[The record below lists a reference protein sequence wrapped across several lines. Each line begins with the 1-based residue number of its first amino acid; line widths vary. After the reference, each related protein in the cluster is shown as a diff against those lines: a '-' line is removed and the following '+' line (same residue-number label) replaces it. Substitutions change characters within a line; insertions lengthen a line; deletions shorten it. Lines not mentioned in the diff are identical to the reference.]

1 MLFSFAVFILVAIL
15 LAKVFE
21 KVKLPGL
28 LGMIITGILLGEY
41 SKDYFVNSLH
51 LNFLEPFFIS
61 DKILGISS
69 DLRLWAL
76 IVILIRAGLGIDKD
90 ILKKIGKV
98 ALRMASIPCLVE
110 GFTIMVVTHIFL
122 GYSLPVSGC
131 LGFIIAAVSPAVVV
145 PAMLNLKEKNIG
157 KEKEIPTLILAGA
170 SIDDIFAITLFSSF
184 LSLALGKNVNIY
196 TEILKIPVSIIS
208 GIVLGGVFGLL
219 LVKFFKSYHIR
230 DTRKVIIFLMISIS
244 FHEIETLNLFPMA
257 SLLGIMTMGFIIL
270 EKYPVLAKRLSLKF
284 NKLWVFAEIV
294 LFVLIGAAVNIK
306 VIFDS
311 SLIGIAIILIGL
323 IGRMVGVRLALM
335 GSNLNNKEKLFC
347 GLAYIP
353 KATVQAAMA
362 GIPLMMGVPH
372 GDILL
377 AIGVLSI
384 IISVPIGVI
393 GITLGQKTLLK

>member
-1 MLFSFAVFILVAIL
+1 MLFSFAIFILVAIM
-15 LAKVFE
+15 LAKGFE
-21 KVKLPGL
+21 KLKLPGL

-41 SKDYFVNSLH
+41 SKDYFVNT
-51 LNFLEPFFIS
+51 LNLKFLDSFFIS
-61 DKILGISS
+61 DKILSISA

-98 ALRMASIPCLVE
+98 AIRMASIPCLVE
-110 GFTIMVVTHIFL
+110 GFTIMLVTHLLL
-122 GYSLPVSGC
+122 GYSLPISGC

-196 TEILKIPVSIIS
+196 TELLKIPMSIIS

-323 IGRMVGVRLALM
+323 IGRMIGVRLALI
-335 GSNLNNKEKLFC
+335 GSDLNNKEKLFC

-372 GDILL
+372 GEILL

>member
-21 KVKLPGL
+21 KLKLPGL

-323 IGRMVGVRLALM
+323 IGRMIGVRLALM

>member
-28 LGMIITGILLGEY
+28 LGMIATGILLGEY

-110 GFTIMVVTHIFL
+110 GFTIMIVTHIFL
-122 GYSLPVSGC
+122 GYSLPISGC

-257 SLLGIMTMGFIIL
+257 SLLGIMTTGFIIL

-323 IGRMVGVRLALM
+323 IGRMVGVCLALV
-335 GSNLNNKEKLFC
+335 GSNFNNKEKLFC

>member
-1 MLFSFAVFILVAIL
+1 MLFSFAIFILVAIL

-21 KVKLPGL
+21 KLKLPGL

-41 SKDYFVNSLH
+41 SKDYFINFLH

-98 ALRMASIPCLVE
+98 AIRMASIPCLVE
-110 GFTIMVVTHIFL
+110 GFTIMLVTHLLL
-122 GYSLPVSGC
+122 GYSLPISGC

-196 TEILKIPVSIIS
+196 TELLKIPMSIIS

-219 LVKFFKSYHIR
+219 LVKFFKAYHIR
-230 DTRKVIIFLMISIS
+230 DTRKVIIFLMISIT
-244 FHEIETLNLFPMA
+244 FHQIETLNLFPMA

-323 IGRMVGVRLALM
+323 IGRMIGVRLALV
-335 GSNLNNKEKLFC
+335 GSDLNNKEKLFC

-372 GDILL
+372 GEILL

>member
-21 KVKLPGL
+21 KLKLPGL

-41 SKDYFVNSLH
+41 SKDYFINSLH

-196 TEILKIPVSIIS
+196 TEILKIPMNIIS
-208 GIVLGGVFGLL
+208 GITLGGIFGLL

-323 IGRMVGVRLALM
+323 IGRMIGVRLALM

>member
-28 LGMIITGILLGEY
+28 LGMIATGILLGEY

-110 GFTIMVVTHIFL
+110 GFTIMIVTHIFL
-122 GYSLPVSGC
+122 GYSLPISGC

-323 IGRMVGVRLALM
+323 IGRMVGVCLALV
-335 GSNLNNKEKLFC
+335 GSNFNNKEKLFC